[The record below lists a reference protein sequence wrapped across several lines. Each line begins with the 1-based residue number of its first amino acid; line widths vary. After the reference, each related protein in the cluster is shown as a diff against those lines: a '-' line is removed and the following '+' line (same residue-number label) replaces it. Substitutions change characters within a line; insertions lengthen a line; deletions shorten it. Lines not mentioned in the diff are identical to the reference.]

1 MIEKFLYR
9 CPVCM
14 AVESIET
21 GKSGDVV
28 CRECGARF
36 SYTEDYQLAVTTA
49 NESKIMTLR
58 EAYESIRRGRLRG
71 ATDAAFT
78 PKKGEQLWAA
88 SSRAEL
94 FQERKAGM
102 FRGYK
107 KIRAQLYRFSLL
119 DTGNLYLTNKRLLF
133 HGTRDYEIGLEELS
147 SVTIESHAIMMN
159 TRRGYALSISFSH
172 ESGKKWED
180 YIRRA
185 VQEYYGKRQ
194 IAEYH
199 PRITFH

>member
-1 MIEKFLYR
+1 MIEKFLYK

-14 AVESIET
+14 AEESIET
-21 GKSGDVV
+21 QKSGDIA
-28 CRECGARF
+28 CRACGARF
-36 SYTEDYQLAVTTA
+36 SYTDDYQLTITTG
-49 NESKIMTLR
+49 NKRQTMTLR
-58 EAYESIRRGRLRG
+58 QAYEIIRGPKFSG
-71 ATDAAFT
+71 ITDPEFT
-78 PKKGEQLWAA
+78 PKKGERLWAK

-94 FQERKAGM
+94 FQESEAGI

-107 KIRAQLYRFSLL
+107 KIRAQLYRFSLV
-119 DTGNLYLTNKRLLF
+119 DAGNLYLTNKRLVF
-133 HGTRDYEIGLEELS
+133 SGTRDYEIGLEELS

-159 TRRGYALSISFSH
+159 TKRGYALSISFAR

-180 YIRRA
+180 YIRKA
-185 VQEYYGKRQ
+185 VQEFHGKKR

>member
-1 MIEKFLYR
+1 MIEKFLYK

-14 AVESIET
+14 AEESIQT
-21 GKSGDVV
+21 AKGGDAV

-36 SYTEDYQLAVTTA
+36 SYTEDYRLEVTTG
-49 NESKIMTLR
+49 NTKQTMTLR
-58 EAYESIRRGRLRG
+58 EAYEKIRGGGLTARS
-71 ATDAAFT
+71 DEAFT
-78 PKKGEQLWAA
+78 PTKGERLWAA

-94 FQERKAGM
+94 FQEEKAGM

-107 KIRAQLYRFSLL
+107 NIGAQLYRFSLI
-119 DTGNLYLTNKRLLF
+119 DTGNLYLTSRRLFF

-147 SVTIESHAIMMN
+147 SVTIESHVIMLN
-159 TRRGYALSISFSH
+159 TKRGYAFSVSFPR

-180 YIRRA
+180 YIRKA
-185 VQEYYGKRQ
+185 VDAFYRPKK

>member
-1 MIEKFLYR
+1 MIEKFLYK

-14 AVESIET
+14 AEESIET
-21 GKSGDVV
+21 NKGGDIA
-28 CRECGARF
+28 CRSCGARF
-36 SYTEDYQLAVTTA
+36 SYTEDFRLEVTTP
-49 NESKIMTLR
+49 KGKQTMTLR
-58 EAYESIRRGRLRG
+58 EAYERIRDGRISGPADGTFR
-71 ATDAAFT
+71 
-78 PKKGEQLWAA
+78 PKKGEVLWAK
-88 SSRAEL
+88 SNRAEL
-94 FQERKAGM
+94 FQERAAGI

-107 KIRAQLYRFSLL
+107 KIRAQLYRFCLI
-119 DTGNLYLTNKRLLF
+119 DAGNLYLTDRRLVF

-147 SVTIESHAIMMN
+147 SVTIESHALMMN
-159 TRRGYALSISFSH
+159 TKRGYALSISFSQ

-185 VQEYYGKRQ
+185 VAKFYGTRK